1 MLTFEQAWNVI
12 QVNNPGLLAGIDAA
26 DAARGRFC
34 GNNFAR
40 EVASWV
46 RSAVKAGHATAG
58 HVVARARYH
67 AGILQGSAECA
78 ALAACYEARNRA
90 KA

>member
-1 MLTFEQAWNVI
+1 MLKFEQAWNVI
-12 QVNNPGLLAGIDAA
+12 KRNNTALLGGIDAA
-26 DAARGRFC
+26 DAARGHFG

-46 RSAVKAGHATAG
+46 RSAVKAGNATKG
-58 HVVARARYH
+58 HVVARARYY
-67 AGILQGSAECA
+67 AGILQGSADCA
-78 ALAACYEARNRA
+78 ALADRYEARNRA

>member
-12 QVNNPGLLAGIDAA
+12 KFNNPALLGGIDAA
-26 DAARGRFC
+26 SAARGRFGC
-34 GNNFAR
+34 NMFAM

-46 RSAVKAGHATAG
+46 RSTVKAGNATKG

-67 AGILQGSAECA
+67 AGILEGSAACA
-78 ALAACYEARNRA
+78 ALAAQYEARNRA

>member
-1 MLTFEQAWNVI
+1 MLTFEQSWNVI
-12 QVNNPGLLAGIDAA
+12 QANNPGQLAGISAA
-26 DAARGRFC
+26 DAAKGRFG
-34 GNNFAR
+34 GNRFAAM
-40 EVASWV
+40 VASWV
-46 RSAVKAGHATAG
+46 RSAVKAGSATKG

-78 ALAACYEARNRA
+78 ALADRYEARNRA